1 MKYPPIVIGKLY
13 QYNSYTEKVLYS
25 TDPTDVIS
33 PTGRHLSPEKM
44 DNYHYNDS
52 HYNMIIGEMNH
63 GDMFVPLEA
72 KQENVVMKVAGV
84 NHPIPSK
91 VFRILTT
98 TGIIGWAYM
107 RRNDV
112 LEAEG

>member
-25 TDPTDVIS
+25 TDPTNVIS

-72 KQENVVMKVAGV
+72 KPDLFMKVAGM
-84 NHPIPSK
+84 NHFIPSK
-91 VFRILTT
+91 VFRILTK
-98 TGIIGWAYM
+98 TGMIGWAYM
-107 RRNDV
+107 RQNDAV
-112 LEAEG
+112 EAEG

>member
-25 TDPTDVIS
+25 ADPSDVIS
-33 PTGRHLSPEKM
+33 PEKM
-44 DNYHYNDS
+44 
-52 HYNMIIGEMNH
+52 NMIIGEMNH

-72 KQENVVMKVAGV
+72 KEDLVMTTTGI
-84 NHPIPSK
+84 NHFIPSK

-98 TGIIGWAYM
+98 TGMIGWAYM

>member
-13 QYNSYTEKVLYS
+13 QYNSYGALYS
-25 TDPTDVIS
+25 TDPTNI
-33 PTGRHLSPEKM
+33 G
-44 DNYHYNDS
+44 YNI
-52 HYNMIIGEMNH
+52 IIGEMNH

-72 KQENVVMKVAGV
+72 KPDLIAGV
-84 NHPIPSK
+84 NPFFPSK

-107 RRNDV
+107 RQNDAV
-112 LEAEG
+112 EAEG

>member
-25 TDPTDVIS
+25 TDPTNV
-33 PTGRHLSPEKM
+33 G
-44 DNYHYNDS
+44 
-52 HYNMIIGEMNH
+52 YNMIIGEMNH

-72 KQENVVMKVAGV
+72 KPDLVAGV
-84 NHPIPSK
+84 HSCFPSK
-91 VFRILTT
+91 IFRILTT
-98 TGIIGWAYM
+98 TGMIGWAYM

>member
-25 TDPTDVIS
+25 ADPSDVI
-33 PTGRHLSPEKM
+33 SPEKM
-44 DNYHYNDS
+44 DSYHY
-52 HYNMIIGEMNH
+52 IGEMNH

-72 KQENVVMKVAGV
+72 KPDLVMTVAGI
-84 NHPIPSK
+84 NHFIPSK

-98 TGIIGWAYM
+98 TGMIGWAYM

-112 LEAEG
+112 LEVEG

>member
-1 MKYPPIVIGKLY
+1 MGSISLWCSNCYGEEVKYPPIVIGKLY

-25 TDPTDVIS
+25 ADPSDVI
-33 PTGRHLSPEKM
+33 SPEKM
-44 DNYHYNDS
+44 DSYHY
-52 HYNMIIGEMNH
+52 IGEMNH

-72 KQENVVMKVAGV
+72 KPDLVMTVAGI
-84 NHPIPSK
+84 NHFIPSK

-98 TGIIGWAYM
+98 TGMIGWAYM